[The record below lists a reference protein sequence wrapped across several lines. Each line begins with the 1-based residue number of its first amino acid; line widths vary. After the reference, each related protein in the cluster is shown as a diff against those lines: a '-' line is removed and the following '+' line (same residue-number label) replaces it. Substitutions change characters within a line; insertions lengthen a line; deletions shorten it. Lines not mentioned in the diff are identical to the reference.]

1 MLPLSAGELST
12 LAVTGSGQF
21 SDGVLEITVSEFN
34 GSTFSWK
41 SNIAIDCIFA
51 STAGG
56 GEFLTFDP
64 ESLGEDNITIEG
76 SIVHLSFCYD
86 LVPAATSTPTPTLP
100 DEPTPTPAAT
110 GTPGESLPQTSV
122 SRTDPTSGSRG
133 SALVLALLT
142 IVGLAAALWFG
153 AISRGR
159 RRHMEPALASAPWS
173 TQVATSWSVPAAPS
187 IGRPDSG
194 WHWRPSD
201 SP

>member
-1 MLPLSAGELST
+1 MLPVSGQELST

-21 SDGVLEITVSEFN
+21 SDGVLEVTVSQFD

-56 GEFLTFDP
+56 GEFLTYDP
-64 ESLGEDNITIEG
+64 ESLGEESITIEG
-76 SIVHLSFCYD
+76 SILHLSFCYD

-100 DEPTPTPAAT
+100 GEPTPAAT
-110 GTPGESLPQTSV
+110 PTPDESLPQTSL

-133 SALVLALLT
+133 NGLVLALLT
-142 IVGLAAALWFG
+142 VVGLAAALWFG

-159 RRHMEPALASAPWS
+159 RRQTQPALASAPWS
-173 TQVATSWSVPAAPS
+173 TQVATSWSLASTRPV
-187 IGRPDSG
+187 GRLDSD
-194 WHWRPSD
+194 WQWRPPD
-201 SP
+201 AL